1 MKLTGAAIL
10 VSRGMTV
17 LQAAPAAYPYRSAAR
32 FSMATRMPIILLSGM
47 AADGSLFAPQR
58 EEFPQLVAPSW
69 IDPLPQESLRHYA
82 GRLARFLDPG
92 CPCIVGGA
100 SFGGIVALE
109 MASQLRAEA
118 CVLISS
124 VRSPAEFPW
133 WYRLLRPAS
142 RLNPATLGSVAGRVA
157 ELSASSLP
165 RGAARRLR
173 RLSEPNAAF
182 LRWASWAVL
191 GWQPSPGVRN
201 VRVLQIHGDAD
212 RTFPVRFTRPDVVVA
227 GGGHLLTLTHPK
239 IVNQFLQ
246 RAATFAA

>member
-1 MKLTGAAIL
+1 
-10 VSRGMTV
+10 
-17 LQAAPAAYPYRSAAR
+17 
-32 FSMATRMPIILLSGM
+32 MATRMPIILLSGM

-58 EEFPQLVAPSW
+58 EAFPQLVAPSW
-69 IDPLPQESLRHYA
+69 IDPLPQESLRDYA

-92 CPCIVGGA
+92 CLCIVGGA

-109 MASQLRAEA
+109 MATQLRAEA

-157 ELSASSLP
+157 ELSAPSLP
-165 RGAARRLR
+165 RGTARRLR

-191 GWQPSPGVRN
+191 GWQPSPGVRG

-246 RAATFAA
+246 RAATLAA